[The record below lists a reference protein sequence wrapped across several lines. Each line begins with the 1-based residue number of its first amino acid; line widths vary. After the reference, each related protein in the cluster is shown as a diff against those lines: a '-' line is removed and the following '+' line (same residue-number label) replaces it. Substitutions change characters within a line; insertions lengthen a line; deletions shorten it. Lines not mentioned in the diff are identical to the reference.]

1 MVNGP
6 ARCPMP
12 SGSGITGGMQGE
24 EEVSP
29 SRAYS
34 TVAVVAVIAAA
45 VLKSTPTTMVTK
57 QR

>member
-45 VLKSTPTTMVTK
+45 VLEVYTYYHGH
-57 QR
+57 